1 MTAVEWLVSQ
11 LNKQGFTQVVTD
23 EEIKQAKEMEKG
35 QICESYIYGA
45 AYGID
50 INNNLLPQN
59 YYEEKYDTK

>member
-1 MTAVEWLVSQ
+1 MTAVEWLY
-11 LNKQGFTQVVTD
+11 N
-23 EEIKQAKEMEKG
+23 EIKHIIPNDYVRKFEQAKEMEKG

>member
-11 LNKQGFTQVVTD
+11 LNKQGFAQVVTD
-23 EEIKQAKEMEKG
+23 EEIKQAKEMERG

-50 INNNLLPQN
+50 INNNLSPQS